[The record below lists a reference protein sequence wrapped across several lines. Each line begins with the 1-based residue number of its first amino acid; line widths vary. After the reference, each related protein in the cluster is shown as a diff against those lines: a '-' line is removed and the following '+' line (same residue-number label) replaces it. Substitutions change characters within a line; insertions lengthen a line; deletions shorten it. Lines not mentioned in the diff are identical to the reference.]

1 MIHSFIPSWTKDA
14 LSTWPMLG
22 TLHVKVTVVFTDPD
36 HARMS
41 ACPLVVTVGGLVN
54 LPQTAGGGVLLG
66 EGQGPIWRL

>member
-1 MIHSFIPSWTKDA
+1 MP
-14 LSTWPMLG
+14 G

-66 EGQGPIWRL
+66 EGQGCIWRL